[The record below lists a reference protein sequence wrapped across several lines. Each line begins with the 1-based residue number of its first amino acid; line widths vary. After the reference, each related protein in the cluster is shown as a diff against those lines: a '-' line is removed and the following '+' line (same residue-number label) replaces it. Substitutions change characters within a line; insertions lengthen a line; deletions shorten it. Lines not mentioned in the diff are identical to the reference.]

1 LWDPAQYQRFSDER
15 SRPFFDLLARVNAE
29 NPRSVVD
36 LGCGPGNLTATLAAR
51 WPDARV
57 LGVDSSPEMI
67 ETAQLQ
73 AARVRAAQVRAAD
86 AQAADA
92 QAAQASAGPAAAGR
106 LSFALG
112 DIKEWKPEGQVDVL
126 VSNAALQW
134 VPGVPGLLARWAD
147 ALPEGGWLAFQVP
160 GNFDQPSHAILRE
173 LAASDRWSPFL
184 GNVEL
189 NRQAA
194 DPAEYA
200 GLLARA
206 GCEVDAWETTY
217 LHILRGEDPVAE
229 WYKGTGLRPVL
240 AELSPELGEDFLAE
254 YRDRVREAYP
264 PNPFG
269 TFLPFRRVFVVGR
282 RVGGTVRSPA

>member
-1 LWDPAQYQRFSDER
+1 VDTLWDPAQYQRFSDER
-15 SRPFFDLLARVNAE
+15 SRPFFDLLARVHAE

-67 ETAQLQ
+67 E
-73 AARVRAAQVRAAD
+73 AAQVEAAQV
-86 AQAADA
+86 QAADA
-92 QAAQASAGPAAAGR
+92 QAAQARGGPAAAGR

-112 DIKEWKPEGQVDVL
+112 DIKDWKPEGQVDVL

-147 ALPEGGWLAFQVP
+147 ALPEGGWLGFQVP
-160 GNFDQPSHAILRE
+160 GNFFQPSHAILRE
-173 LAASDRWSPFL
+173 LAASDRWRSLL
-184 GNVEL
+184 GSVEL

-194 DPAEYA
+194 DPAEYV

-264 PNPFG
+264 PDPFG
-269 TFLPFRRVFVVGR
+269 TLLPFRRVFVVGR